1 MSEPRIRS
9 VSIELESDHGGST
22 VVVRNPDSP
31 TQRVFVAGPAT
42 GAEVNAALARLGL
55 GAPASLRPA
64 APLATAPPPSVRLS
78 ATPPPVNVSTPPPE
92 AVAGRLESLAD
103 RLHALNSAVLRVGS
117 LTLTESVDEAIDA
130 IAELVV
136 AQELSA
142 VARLLTR
149 LDVALGDERAGDE
162 TALLL
167 GAIAEVVDVLE
178 SGEPPA
184 VFAEL
189 GQRASEDV
197 PIGATELVDVGRHR
211 ERMHFT
217 TETRLL
223 VELATGILYR
233 EHGLPAQLSYGPSG
247 RKLMVDLGS
256 REESGAPERLRI
268 FQYEF
273 RPAASGEELERA
285 LGFAEKSLALPR
297 DIRERP
303 LLLAALPRAVFLAPA
318 TITVGKGGS
327 ITLTDEDGESLSVAR
342 GAPGE
347 ALLELLS
354 ASEEPAALS
363 GALVLGPEGI
373 ALSPWAAVL
382 RDPCRVAQLSL

>member
-1 MSEPRIRS
+1 MRRLSSDETTRFDRATSFTVRCGP
-9 VSIELESDHGGST
+9 ELSFEGLGI
-22 VVVRNPDSP
+22 
-31 TQRVFVAGPAT
+31 
-42 GAEVNAALARLGL
+42 ARLGDKTIFVR
-55 GAPASLRPA
+55 GA
-64 APLATAPPPSVRLS
+64 AP
-78 ATPPPVNVSTPPPE
+78 
-92 AVAGRLESLAD
+92 G
-103 RLHALNSAVLRVGS
+103 
-117 LTLTESVDEAIDA
+117 
-130 IAELVV
+130 ELVE
-136 AQELSA
+136 ARF
-142 VARLLTR
+142 VARR
-149 LDVALGDERAGDE
+149 RGYD
-162 TALLL
+162 
-167 GAIAEVVDVLE
+167 IAEVVDVLE